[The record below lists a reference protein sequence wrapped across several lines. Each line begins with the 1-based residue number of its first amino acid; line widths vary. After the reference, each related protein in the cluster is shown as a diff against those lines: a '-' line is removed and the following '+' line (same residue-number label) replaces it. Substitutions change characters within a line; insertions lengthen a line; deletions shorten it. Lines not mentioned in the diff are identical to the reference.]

1 MQRVATLQ
9 EAGTAGME
17 MVGSV
22 PVGIGIRGSVATRSS
37 LAMGFS
43 TARSAGDSTRRF
55 LRMRRRFISA
65 DAITITSGMISTRGV
80 RGCTIHRACAEVD
93 TATGSTQVMDSTVER
108 PARAADS
115 AVADLMG
122 GGRMQEVDFM
132 VGGLPEGVEVMVVVG
147 VAGI

>member
-1 MQRVATLQ
+1 MQHAATLQ
-9 EAGTAGME
+9 GAGTAGMG

-43 TARSAGDSTRRF
+43 TVRSAGDSTRRL
-55 LRMRRRFISA
+55 LRMRRRFISE
-65 DAITITSGMISTRGV
+65 DAITITSGMMSTHGV

-93 TATGSTQVMDSTVER
+93 TATGSTQVMDSTVEK

-115 AVADLMG
+115 VVAKFMVASPIPV
-122 GGRMQEVDFM
+122 VDFM
-132 VGGLPEGVEVMVVVG
+132 AAGLPEAGEVMVVG
-147 VAGI
+147 AMADK

>member
-43 TARSAGDSTRRF
+43 TVRSAGDSTRRL

-65 DAITITSGMISTRGV
+65 DAIIITSGMISTHGV
-80 RGCTIHRACAEVD
+80 RGCTIRRACAEVD
-93 TATGSTQVMDSTVER
+93 TATGSAQVMDSTVER
-108 PARAADS
+108 PARAVDS
-115 AVADLMG
+115 AVANLMG
-122 GGRMQEVDFM
+122 AGPMQEVDFM
-132 VGGLPEGVEVMVVVG
+132 AAGLPEAGEFMAVV
-147 VAGI
+147 AMADK

>member
-43 TARSAGDSTRRF
+43 AVRSAGDSTRRL

-65 DAITITSGMISTRGV
+65 DAITITSGMISTHGV

-93 TATGSTQVMDSTVER
+93 TATGSAQVMDSSVER
-108 PARAADS
+108 AARAADS
-115 AVADLMG
+115 AVANLMG
-122 GGRMQEVDFM
+122 AGPMQEVDFM
-132 VGGLPEGVEVMVVVG
+132 AAGLPEAGEVMVVVAM
-147 VAGI
+147 AGK